1 VITDAATA
9 FRIDE
14 TKHVSSD
21 SLSDWRQCFWNL
33 RED

>member
-1 VITDAATA
+1 VITNAATA

-14 TKHVSSD
+14 TKHVSGD
-21 SLSDWRQCFWNL
+21 SLSDWGERVWDL